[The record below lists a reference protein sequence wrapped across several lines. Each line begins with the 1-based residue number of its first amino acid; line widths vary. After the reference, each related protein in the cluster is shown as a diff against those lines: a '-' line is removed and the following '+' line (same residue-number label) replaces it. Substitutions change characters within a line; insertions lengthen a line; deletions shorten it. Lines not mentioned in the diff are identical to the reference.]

1 MLAFDILLKVDIL
14 LFFFKKKNIYI
25 NNGFFKVHLYFIG
38 KRSVRVEFE
47 VEEKRKKYSRNYK
60 IYWSGRNRPP
70 SYPRATSQKHA
81 VHEKILFFIFLNKK
95 KDLSYCFFLLVF
107 SETEKKTKVLYF
119 MIQLNLYHLHSTI
132 K

>member
-14 LFFFKKKNIYI
+14 LFFLKKIYIYI

-47 VEEKRKKYSRNYK
+47 IEEKRKKYSRNYK

-81 VHEKILFFIFLNKK
+81 VHEKILFFLNKK